1 MGRFRDLMDRD
12 LQIRGLSAGTRR
24 KYLASVREFVRY
36 FKRSPDEL
44 TISHINQFQF
54 HLIRDRQLSWSAF
67 NIYVCSLRFFYG
79 VTLRRNWDI
88 KHIPY
93 QKTPNKLPE
102 ILSQQEI
109 VSLFGATPNL
119 KHQTLLKTAYATG
132 VRVSELIHLRLSDID
147 SHRMMVRIEEGK
159 GRKDRYVPLSP
170 ELLQTLRQ
178 YWKRYRP
185 EPWLFVGDKPDRSLG
200 LRTAQ
205 LVFTHARE
213 KTPIKKAV
221 SIHSLR
227 HAFATHLL
235 EAGVNLRVIQLL
247 LGHRSLRTTQGY
259 LRVARTTLGKTPSLL
274 KLLPGPQ
281 QIAALKDP
289 ACPPLP
295 HP

>member
-12 LQIRGLSAGTRR
+12 LQIRGLSPGTRR

-36 FKRSPDEL
+36 FKRPPNEL
-44 TISHINQFQF
+44 TIRHINQFQF

-79 VTLRRNWDI
+79 VTLRKDWNI

-93 QKTPNKLPE
+93 QKTPDKLPE

-109 VSLFGATPNL
+109 VALFEATANV

-170 ELLQTLRQ
+170 ELLETLRD
-178 YWKRYRP
+178 YWKIYRP
-185 EPWLFVGDKPDRSLG
+185 EPWLFLGEKPCRELG

-205 LVFTHARE
+205 LVFTHARD
-213 KTPIKKAV
+213 KAGIKKVV

-235 EAGVNLRVIQLL
+235 EAGANLRVIQVL
-247 LGHRSLRTTQGY
+247 LGHRSLTTTQLY
-259 LRVARTTLGKTPSLL
+259 LRVAKTSLEKTPSLL
-274 KLLPGPQ
+274 KLLPCPQ
-281 QIAALKDP
+281 QIASLKDP
-289 ACPPLP
+289 TCPPP
-295 HP
+295 PSR